1 MSVGTVYGNTLSFR
15 VATAMSTAAVAGIK
29 VDNKEVAFGDFP
41 ADLAAKFPQK
51 KVPVF
56 VGQDGYLLS
65 QAIAIALYFASF
77 DKTGVLLGQAAEEKA
92 KIFQYVSYFNTEFA
106 SAGLPWTLGR
116 LIGPYNANVEKQA
129 QASVAAEL
137 TVLNELLAD
146 KTYLVGSRL
155 TLADVFAVN
164 SLSCVIRFV
173 LTKSELAKY
182 AHVQRYYSTMYHQC
196 GLDSIIGPLSFVEKM
211 PEIPKPKAKE
221 EPKPKEEPKKEQKP
235 AEAAA
240 PAPKPK
246 HPLAALP
253 NGELN
258 IEEFKRVYTNQD
270 TRTGSLPWFFEHFD
284 PENYSVWKIDYA
296 YPEDLKQAVFMTCN
310 LIGGF
315 FQRLEASRKFIFG
328 CCLVIGE
335 NGDNTITGAF
345 VIKGQDHVPAFEVAP
360 DWESYSFSKLDVSK
374 PEDKAFIEDAW
385 SWDKP
390 MFGREV
396 ADGKVCK

>member
-15 VATAMSTAAVAGIK
+15 VTAVLSAAAVAGVK
-29 VDNKEVAFGDFP
+29 VDSKEFGFDAFP
-41 ADLAAKFPQK
+41 ADLAAKFPAK

-56 VGQDGYLLS
+56 VGQDGFELS
-65 QAIAIALYFASF
+65 QSMAIALYFASF
-77 DKTGVLLGQAAEEKA
+77 DKTGVLLGQTPEEKA
-92 KIFQYVSYFNTEFA
+92 KIFQYVSYFSSEFA
-106 SAGLPWTLGR
+106 SAGLPWALGR
-116 LIGPYNANVEKQA
+116 LIGPYNANVEKQS
-129 QASVAAEL
+129 QAAVATEL
-137 TVLNELLAD
+137 TRLNQLLAD

-164 SLSCVIRFV
+164 SLMSVIRYV
-173 LTKSELAKY
+173 LVKSELAKY
-182 AHVQRYYSTMYHQC
+182 ANVQRYYTTMYHQC
-196 GLDSIIGPLSFVEKM
+196 GLDSIVGALEFVEKM

-221 EPKPKEEPKKEQKP
+221 APKKEQKP
-235 AEAAA
+235 AEPAAA
-240 PAPKPK
+240 PAPAAKPPK

-253 NGELN
+253 NGNLN

-270 TRTGSLPWFFEHFD
+270 TRTGSLPWFFDHYD
-284 PENYSVWKIDYA
+284 PENYSLWKVDYA
-296 YPEDLKQAVFMTCN
+296 YPEDLKQPIFMSCN

-315 FQRLEASRKFIFG
+315 FQRLEASRKYIFG

-360 DWESYSFSKLDVSK
+360 DWESYSFTKLDISK
-374 PEDKAFIEDAW
+374 PEDKTFLEDAW
-385 SWDKP
+385 AWDKP

-396 ADGKVCK
+396 ADGKMCK